1 MKFTTLVTFA
11 SVALALNLEQ
21 IRLINDNELIIQD
34 SEYGYPT
41 IVNLKEEDNEVEEQG
56 KKNSKTSSVKSFF
69 SSLTKTSSSS
79 HSKTTSSSSSSHS
92 TTKITTA
99 THSEKTHTTTDK
111 HGSTSYW
118 TKTKTY
124 SITKT
129 GGAEAVQAAAVGGPL
144 LMALG
149 LLL

>member
-1 MKFTTLVTFA
+1 MQFATLITLA
-11 SVALALNLEQ
+11 SVTLALNLEQ
-21 IRLINDNELIIQD
+21 VRLINDNELIIQD
-34 SEYGYPT
+34 AEYGYPT
-41 IVNLKEEDNEVEEQG
+41 IINLKDEDDKVEEEG
-56 KKNSKTSSVKSFF
+56 KKDKKTSSISSFF

-79 HSKTTSSSSSSHS
+79 SSTTTSSSS
-92 TTKITTA
+92 TTKITTT